1 VSFETSIRVRPLK
14 TQAEFDALDQAA
26 KADNHIAL
34 YPTHAVWKSGEII
47 GYGSIN
53 ATPMVNVWL
62 HSQKLGPRDSVQ
74 LLGVA
79 EALAA
84 NAGLSQ
90 IIMPC
95 AQNSPF
101 FPMMEK
107 LGFSRLGFTSLNV
120 KRF

>member
-1 VSFETSIRVRPLK
+1 MSFESALRVRPIGS
-14 TQAEFDALDQAA
+14 QSEFDQLVVSA
-26 KADNHIAL
+26 KADDHVVL
-34 YPTHAVWKSGEII
+34 FPTHAVWKNGEIV

-62 HSQKLGPRDSVQ
+62 DSKRIGPRDSVQ

-84 NAGLSQ
+84 TQGLKQ

-95 AQNSPF
+95 AENSPF

-107 LGFSRLGFTSLNV
+107 LGFKRLGFTSLNV
-120 KRF
+120 KQF

>member
-1 VSFETSIRVRPLK
+1 MSFENLIRVRAIK
-14 TQAEFDALDQAA
+14 SQAEYDALNAA
-26 KADNHIAL
+26 ARADNHIAL
-34 YPTHAVWKSGEII
+34 FPTHAVWKGGKIV

-62 HSQKLGPRDSVQ
+62 SSKDLGPRDSVQ

-79 EALAA
+79 EALAS

-95 AQNSPF
+95 ADSSPF

-107 LGFSRLGFTSLNV
+107 LGFTRLGFTSLNV
-120 KRF
+120 KKF